1 MPSTVLVCSREDE
14 ADLAH
19 CRVQAVCTCLQAGA
33 TLLSQHWQGK
43 SVVTF
48 LGCRLPRHLLQ
59 LRCRASRA
67 TEVAVVQ
74 IRGLLEAVQLL
85 QGPAGSV
92 SGEGPPLAP
101 WAAELGLDVELGQQ
115 VVVAVDLQAQA
126 VVNNR
131 SATWSRRAT
140 SDCAGTGRICVCLPR
155 GSTSAPAPQRHR
167 TPKDRSC
174 RGHVSS
180 WARVYGVPE
189 LVAQRVRHG
198 MSPAGRILLQLPF
211 AQAREASAI
220 WVPISLPRE

>member
-1 MPSTVLVCSREDE
+1 M
-14 ADLAH
+14 
-19 CRVQAVCTCLQAGA
+19 
-33 TLLSQHWQGK
+33 LSQHWQGK

-174 RGHVSS
+174 RGQLLGASVWGAGACSPAGSARHVSS
-180 WARVYGVPE
+180 RPHPSAASLCSGPGSQCDLGADFTPQGVKSAMPI
-189 LVAQRVRHG
+189 
-198 MSPAGRILLQLPF
+198 SPARRSPPGAQEGPYLL
-211 AQAREASAI
+211 ATGTGGE
-220 WVPISLPRE
+220 